1 MAALT
6 PLQYGDLASMGLM
19 GWTPAALFR
28 YVIQFIHISVGLP
41 WFWTILASSIIARL
55 VVAPLSIQALQ
66 LSSRMSSIRPQLEVE
81 QAKIKEAAKRHDVL
95 VQSVAARK
103 TQKLLVDSG
112 YSVGKAVLSGGVPIV
127 WSFATFYATAR
138 IVWNVPQVAQYSG
151 FWLLPDMSATAPVWM
166 CAGMGGMTFVAIRAA
181 LGDPGTEGYVK
192 RMDLL
197 SFALPALIPFSFWA
211 VGGTAG
217 VATYIMATAA
227 VMQAQ
232 SLILRHPAVR
242 ARLGLAPRFY
252 VPFLPA

>member
-103 TQKLLVDSG
+103 TQKLLADSG

-166 CAGMGGMTFVAIRAA
+166 CAGMGGMTFVAIRVRI
-181 LGDPGTEGYVK
+181 LVLFMCKINMNRSSGC
-192 RMDLL
+192 
-197 SFALPALIPFSFWA
+197 
-211 VGGTAG
+211 AG
-217 VATYIMATAA
+217 
-227 VMQAQ
+227 
-232 SLILRHPAVR
+232 R
-242 ARLGLAPRFY
+242 PRN
-252 VPFLPA
+252 